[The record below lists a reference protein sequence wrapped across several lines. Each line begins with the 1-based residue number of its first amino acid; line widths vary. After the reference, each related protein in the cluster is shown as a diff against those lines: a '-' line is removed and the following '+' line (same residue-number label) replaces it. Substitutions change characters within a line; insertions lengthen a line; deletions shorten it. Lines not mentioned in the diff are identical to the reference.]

1 MSVNSGLIARI
12 RKILARTEEAGC
24 TPAEAEAA
32 YGLASNL
39 MAKHN
44 LDQGEVGRASGL
56 AGEGW
61 ADEAVF
67 ETARWSGD
75 LDRAAG
81 ILVTFFFVQPY
92 RSYRAGPDG
101 RELSSL
107 VIFGSPTNVE
117 TARFIFNSLMAALG
131 RLWKDHRK
139 SPGVGRS
146 DRGAFS
152 LGLFMGFS
160 DKLHAEREAMKQ
172 ERDRAERP
180 GTTALALRAVDGR
193 TFAAFEG
200 THANL
205 TTARRPRFPRSLS
218 GGSFN
223 VGLEA
228 GRNLN
233 LSRPVGGTGGP
244 LALSKE

>member
-1 MSVNSGLIARI
+1 MSVDAGLIARI

-44 LDQGEVGRASGL
+44 LDQGEVDRASGL
-56 AGEGW
+56 GGEGW

-75 LDRAAG
+75 LDR
-81 ILVTFFFVQPY
+81 
-92 RSYRAGPDG
+92 
-101 RELSSL
+101 
-107 VIFGSPTNVE
+107 
-117 TARFIFNSLMAALG
+117 
-131 RLWKDHRK
+131 
-139 SPGVGRS
+139 
-146 DRGAFS
+146 
-152 LGLFMGFS
+152 
-160 DKLHAEREAMKQ
+160 
-172 ERDRAERP
+172 
-180 GTTALALRAVDGR
+180 
-193 TFAAFEG
+193 AAFEG